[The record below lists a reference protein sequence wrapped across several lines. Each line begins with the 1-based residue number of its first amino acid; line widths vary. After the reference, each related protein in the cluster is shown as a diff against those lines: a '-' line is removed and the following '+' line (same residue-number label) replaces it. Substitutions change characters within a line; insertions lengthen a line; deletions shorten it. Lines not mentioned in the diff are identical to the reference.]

1 MSEPALLVLDGVA
14 KDYGGVSAVRG
25 MDLEIAAGEFVAIM
39 GPSGCGK
46 STTLR
51 MIAGLESP
59 SEGEIRLRGRRVNE
73 VKPWNRETPMV
84 WQSLALFP
92 FLSVQRNVEFGLKM
106 RGLSVRERERRTLS
120 WLERL
125 RIAQYRN
132 RRVDQLSG
140 GERQR
145 VALARALVTEPE
157 ILLLDEPLSALDA
170 HLVVRMQAELKQLQ
184 EQLGITFC
192 YVTHNQSEAFAMADR
207 VVIMSDGRV
216 QQVGTPRE
224 IYRTPANR
232 FVAEFVGANN
242 IIPGTIEAI
251 ATGTAKVATR
261 FGTLFAALPS
271 ANAVAVGEPVSLVV
285 SADRVQV
292 GLQPNGAEN
301 TLAGTVIGEEFVG
314 AFVTLHLDL
323 GEGAALRV
331 QSQQH
336 VLEALDFA
344 RDLRLVASWRAKHT
358 FILKDA
364 S

>member
-1 MSEPALLVLDGVA
+1 MSEAALLVLDAVA
-14 KDYGGVSAVRG
+14 KDYGGVPAVRG
-25 MDLEIAAGEFVAIM
+25 VDLEIAAGQFVAIM

-51 MIAGLESP
+51 MIAGLEAP
-59 SEGEIRLRGRRVNE
+59 SQGEIRLRGRRMNE
-73 VKPWNRETPMV
+73 VKPWDRDTPMV
-84 WQSLALFP
+84 WQNLALFP
-92 FLSVQRNVEFGLKM
+92 FLTVQRNVEFGLKM
-106 RGLSVRERERRTLS
+106 RGLSAAERERRTRP

-125 RIAQYRN
+125 RIAQYGN

-207 VVIMSDGRV
+207 VVVMSEGRI
-216 QQVGTPRE
+216 QQVGTPRN
-224 IYRTPANR
+224 IYRAPANR

-242 IIPGTIEAI
+242 IIQGTVEMI
-251 ATGTAKVATR
+251 AAGTAKVATR
-261 FGTLFAALPS
+261 FGALFATLPV
-271 ANAVAVGEPVSLVV
+271 AEAVSVGEAVSLVV
-285 SADRVQV
+285 SADRVGV
-292 GLQPNGAEN
+292 GPQPNGAEN
-301 TLAGTVIGEEFVG
+301 ALAGTVIGEEFVG

-336 VLEALDFA
+336 VLDALDLA
-344 RDLRLVASWRAKHT
+344 RDRRLCASWRAEHT
-358 FILKDA
+358 FILKNE

>member
-1 MSEPALLVLDGVA
+1 M
-14 KDYGGVSAVRG
+14 
-25 MDLEIAAGEFVAIM
+25 
-39 GPSGCGK
+39 
-46 STTLR
+46 
-51 MIAGLESP
+51 
-59 SEGEIRLRGRRVNE
+59 NE
-73 VKPWNRETPMV
+73 VKPWDRDTPMV
-84 WQSLALFP
+84 WQSLAL
-92 FLSVQRNVEFGLKM
+92 
-106 RGLSVRERERRTLS
+106 RGSDATHLEAELDVALDAEEGEEREARILP

-125 RIAQYRN
+125 RIAQYRK

-207 VVIMSDGRV
+207 VVIMSEGRI
-216 QQVGTPRE
+216 QQVGTPRA
-224 IYRTPANR
+224 IYRAPANR

-242 IIPGTIEAI
+242 IISGTIEGVAGGI
-251 ATGTAKVATR
+251 ASVATR
-261 FGTLFAALPS
+261 FGTLFAALSS
-271 ANAVAVGEPVSLVV
+271 ADAVAIGERVSLVV
-285 SADRVQV
+285 SADRVAL
-292 GLQPNGAEN
+292 GPEPNGAEN
-301 TLAGTVIGEEFVG
+301 ALAGTVIGEEFVG

-323 GEGAALRV
+323 GEGASLRV

-336 VLEALDFA
+336 VLEALDVA
-344 RDLRLVASWRAKHT
+344 RDRRLVASWPAEHT
-358 FILKDA
+358 FIIKDE